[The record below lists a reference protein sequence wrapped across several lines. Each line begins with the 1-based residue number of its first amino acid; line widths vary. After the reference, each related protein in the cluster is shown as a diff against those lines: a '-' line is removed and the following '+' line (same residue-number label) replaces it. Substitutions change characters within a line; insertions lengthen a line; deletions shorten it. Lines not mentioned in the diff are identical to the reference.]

1 MDGLLKHRPSPA
13 LVISIIALVMASV
26 GTGIAAFKVPNNSI
40 GSKQLKKNAVVTK
53 SIKKEAVTG
62 AKVKKGSLTGAN
74 INLAKLGTVPTATTA
89 TTAQALSPHE
99 PIHLVGAPGEPAF
112 EQEAANLGGI
122 SPAAPVQ
129 PVGFFKDHEGI
140 VHLVGTAKAGNGG
153 VVFRLP
159 QGFRPANNSLEF
171 FAGQEEHPVA
181 IAGTGLAGGTASG
194 LVIGF
199 TTPKGVPV
207 ILGGVTFPAQG

>member
-1 MDGLLKHRPSPA
+1 MSAKLQSKITYA
-13 LVISIIALVMASV
+13 NIMATVAVFIALGGASY
-26 GTGIAAFKVPNNSI
+26 AATQLPKNSV

-74 INLAKLGTVPTATTA
+74 INLSKLGTVPAATTA

-99 PIHLVGAPGEPAF
+99 PIHLVGAPGEPGF
-112 EQEAANLGGI
+112 EGEASNLGSL
-122 SPAAPVQ
+122 SPTVPVQ
-129 PVGFFKDHEGI
+129 SVGFFKDHEGI

-153 VVFRLP
+153 LVFRLP
-159 QGFRPANNSLEF
+159 EGFRPANNTLEF
-171 FAGQEEHPVA
+171 FNGNENHPVA
-181 IAGTGLAGGTASG
+181 VAGTGLGGGIVSG

-199 TTPKGVPV
+199 TTPKGSPV
-207 ILGGVTFPAQG
+207 ILGGITFPAQG

>member
-1 MDGLLKHRPSPA
+1 MNGLLKHRPSPA

-26 GTGIAAFKVPNNSI
+26 GTGLAAFKLPNNSV

-74 INLAKLGTVPTATTA
+74 IKLSSLGTVPSATTA
-89 TTAQALSPHE
+89 TTAQVLSPHE
-99 PIHLVGAPGEPAF
+99 SIHLVGAPGEPAF
-112 EQEAANLGGI
+112 EQEASNLGAL
-122 SPAAPVQ
+122 SPTVPVQ

-153 VVFRLP
+153 LVFRLP
-159 QGFRPANNSLEF
+159 EGFRPANNSLEF
-171 FAGQEEHPVA
+171 FAGQEDHPVA
-181 IAGTGLAGGTASG
+181 VAGTGLAAGTASG

-199 TTPKGVPV
+199 TTPKGDAV
-207 ILGGVTFPAQG
+207 ILGGITFPAQG